1 MQKFDCCLPG
11 IELGA
16 TLVARSFSGDKKHLQ
31 AILKASLAHKGLSV
45 MDGSVIR
52 LKKLGRDY
60 DPTDKWAAKRLIH
73 ETEASGEVATGIL
86 YVEPNAPSFMDTW
99 G

>member
-1 MQKFDCCLPG
+1 M
-11 IELGA
+11 
-16 TLVARSFSGDKKHLQ
+16 H
-31 AILKASLAHKGLSV
+31 
-45 MDGSVIR
+45 DGSVIR

-86 YVEPNAPSFMDTW
+86 YVEPNAPSFMDNLGLIDVPLATLPQSMTRPSKEALEMVMEELR
-99 G
+99 